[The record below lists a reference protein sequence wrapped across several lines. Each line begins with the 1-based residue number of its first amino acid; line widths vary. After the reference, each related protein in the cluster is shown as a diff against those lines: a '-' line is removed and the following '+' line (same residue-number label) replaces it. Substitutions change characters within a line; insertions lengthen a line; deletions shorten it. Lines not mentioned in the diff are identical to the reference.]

1 MGRRMS
7 RNNACTLLE
16 CFRSPRERKTAD
28 LFHHS
33 GGVWWW
39 LGHTIPIA
47 LMMMMMMMMILV
59 AVVGSNQQAAAAASM
74 NHETKIFCGGRTTDA
89 IIMLPN

>member
-16 CFRSPRERKTAD
+16 CFRSPRERETAD
-28 LFHHS
+28 LFHHT
-33 GGVWWW
+33 GR
-39 LGHTIPIA
+39 
-47 LMMMMMMMMILV
+47 LV
-59 AVVGSNQQAAAAASM
+59 VAGDTLLRLHYDNDDDDPRGCCWFESAAAAAASM
-74 NHETKIFCGGRTTDA
+74 NHETKIFCGGRTDA